1 MSDEK
6 IIELLKVNKTDRAFS
21 KLYTDFPKVKKM
33 ILSKGGTKDDAEDIF
48 QEALIILYN
57 KVNQGD
63 FKLTS
68 KIGTYL
74 YSVSRFLWK
83 DQLIKNNK
91 TVDSDFSNDQLI
103 ETNKEELEEII
114 KKEEKLQVIEQ
125 VLKEISQKCQEIFE
139 LFYFKKLSMKDIA
152 IKMKYTSERVART
165 QKYKCV
171 EQAKKKI
178 VIQ

>member
-178 VIQ
+178 II

>member
-21 KLYTDFPKVKKM
+21 KLYIDFPKVKKM
-33 ILSKGGTKDDAEDIF
+33 ILSKGGTKDDAQDIF
-48 QEALIILYN
+48 QEALIFLYN

-114 KKEEKLQVIEQ
+114 KKEEKLKVIEQ